1 MANSYGVTTPLLGIQ
16 PIAQTSSTAM
26 HPLGTVV
33 NAQDVLGASGSNYG
47 AGTFIYLKGVTS
59 TVVGSVVSYNAYAG
73 TTTLVP
79 NTANLGAPLAVA
91 MAACT
96 TGLYGWYQVGGTAVI
111 KKTAVKVNP
120 AVKLYISATAGRLM
134 STAAS
139 GKQVLELITSNA
151 ATVASATS
159 TVLALIQWPVAQG
172 ATA

>member
-1 MANSYGVTTPLLGIQ
+1 MAYIPSTPIAGIQ
-16 PIAQTSSTAM
+16 PIAATSSTAS
-26 HPLGTVV
+26 HPYGFTV
-33 NAQDVLGASGSNYG
+33 AAYDPATAGYG

-59 TVVGSVVSYNAYAG
+59 TVVGSVVSYNLITGA
-73 TTTLVP
+73 TTLVP
-79 NTANLGAPLAVA
+79 STANLGAPLAVA

-120 AVKLYISATAGRLM
+120 AVKLYISGTTGRLM

-151 ATVASATS
+151 ATVVSATS
-159 TVLALIQWPVAQG
+159 TVTALIQWPVAQG